1 MGYCTPITGVCQ
13 GRRKET
19 SFALA
24 KPFDTRAKILY
35 PRCATRKTM
44 KQHIINFK
52 IEKQPHLR
60 KIVYERLKDAI
71 LTGSIPKGTKLYES
85 KIAEETG
92 ISRTPVREAL
102 HALERE
108 LLITA
113 IDKVGYQIVDA
124 DVQDLEEISVLRK
137 TVETLA
143 LKKAIDSIGETEIRR
158 LETNLKQAERA
169 LKEYKGDLFIQ
180 LDAEFHQV
188 LCSLSH
194 SERLIRMADA
204 LRKEMHRFRRRT
216 KLDHELAEESL
227 RYHQKIVNFLK
238 LKDYRNA
245 KKALNDHIDHA
256 RRKTEKEFLGG
267 LRVQ

>member
-1 MGYCTPITGVCQ
+1 M
-13 GRRKET
+13 
-19 SFALA
+19 
-24 KPFDTRAKILY
+24 
-35 PRCATRKTM
+35 
-44 KQHIINFK
+44 
-52 IEKQPHLR
+52 
-60 KIVYERLKDAI
+60 YERLKDAI
-71 LTGSIPKGTKLYES
+71 LTGSIPKGTKLHES
-85 KIAEETG
+85 RIAEETG

-113 IDKVGYQIVDA
+113 IDKVGYEIVDT
-124 DVQDLEEISVLRK
+124 DLDDLEEISAIRK
-137 TVETLA
+137 TVETLVLRRA
-143 LKKAIDSIGETEIRR
+143 TDRMGEVEIER
-158 LETNLKQAERA
+158 LEANLRQAEKA
-169 LKEYKGDLFIQ
+169 LRRYEGDLFIQ

-194 SERLIRMADA
+194 SERLMRMADT

-227 RYHQKIVNFLK
+227 KYHRKIVHYLK